1 MEIAKS
7 IEVNLPTFFSFKS
20 ANDLIR
26 IGKKNDGGYLVS
38 QSDINMSDVLI
49 SLGIGDDWSFEK
61 DFLDKKSVELFAYDA
76 STSLKYFFKQF
87 IKFLLLRP
95 KLSIYFLKLFFRHK
109 KFFDQKKTSYF
120 KICRGKYDFELLHF
134 IVYI

>member
-1 MEIAKS
+1 MKEKKDMEIARS
-7 IEVNLPTFFSFKS
+7 LEVNLPTFFSFKS

-38 QSDINMSDVLI
+38 QSDINMSDVLF

-76 STSLKYFFKQF
+76 SMSLKHFFRQF

-95 KLSIYFLKLFFRHK
+95 KLAIYFLRLFFRHR
-109 KFFDQKKTSYF
+109 KFFDQKKIIIF
-120 KICRGKYDFELLHF
+120 QNL
-134 IVYI
+134 